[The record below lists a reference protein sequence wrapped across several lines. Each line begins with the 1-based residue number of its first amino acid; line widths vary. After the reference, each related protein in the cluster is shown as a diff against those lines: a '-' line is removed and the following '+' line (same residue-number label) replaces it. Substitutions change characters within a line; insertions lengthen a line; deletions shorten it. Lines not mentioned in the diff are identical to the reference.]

1 MINDDDELF
10 QLALCRGLT
19 AQGFSCAMLAAPIG
33 AQARLIDGAEPIDV
47 TIPDCVMPALPGAT
61 LPGATLPGA
70 LPVPTL
76 LAMLATNEIIP
87 GIPVVLIAGMPTQR
101 AAAAAAAAAAA
112 SELRRLGESP
122 NRKRSSRLCNRCA
135 RRRKSQSTSNA
146 DDDPDAFPGNH
157 RCCGAQHKSQWGQTV
172 SNILRHRNAIAA

>member
-33 AQARLIDGAEPIDV
+33 AQARLIDGAEFIDV
-47 TIPDCVMPALPGAT
+47 TIPDCVMPALPLA
-61 LPGATLPGA
+61 ALPGA

-146 DDDPDAFPGNH
+146 DDDPTHSQATTGAAVRSTKARGADGLEHPSTPKRH
-157 RCCGAQHKSQWGQTV
+157 RCLTPDT
-172 SNILRHRNAIAA
+172 

>member
-19 AQGFSCAMLAAPIG
+19 AQGFSFAMLAAPIG

-47 TIPDCVMPALPGAT
+47 TIPDCVMPA

-101 AAAAAAAAAAA
+101 AAAAAAAA
-112 SELRRLGESP
+112 SELRRLEENP